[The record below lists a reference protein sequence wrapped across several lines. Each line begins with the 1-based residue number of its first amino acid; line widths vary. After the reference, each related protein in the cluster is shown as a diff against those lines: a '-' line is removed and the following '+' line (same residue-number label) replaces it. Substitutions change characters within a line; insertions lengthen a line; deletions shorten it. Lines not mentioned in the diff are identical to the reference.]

1 MNLAM
6 LGSILGYRLMV
17 GQRSL
22 KPSTASEAASLGSN
36 PSAPTIMNE
45 ELWKELFKAHIDAAK
60 AIDRLAR
67 EYNMENSQDYLNWQ
81 DALNEISVK

>member
-6 LGSILGYRLMV
+6 LSSILGYRLMV

-36 PSAPTIMNE
+36 PSAPTIME
-45 ELWKELFKAHIDAAK
+45 EKLWKELFKAHIDAAK
-60 AIDRLAR
+60 AIDRLVR
-67 EYNMENSQDYLNWQ
+67 EYDMENSQEYLDWQ
-81 DALNEISVK
+81 DELNEISVR